1 MRVFA
6 EIGIESVREPVPFV
20 KPEKLRREDVDAAA
34 DEIAQTIEE
43 TEQMPEYQYPPVTL
57 LKAGDGI
64 TSDGREEVSL
74 NRERLETP
82 SESARSGLR
91 SRATISS
98 SKPA

>member
-1 MRVFA
+1 M
-6 EIGIESVREPVPFV
+6 PFV

-74 NRERLETP
+74 NRERLETTLH
-82 SESARSGLR
+82 SFGIGASVTRSPAGQR
-91 SRATISS
+91 SRATILS